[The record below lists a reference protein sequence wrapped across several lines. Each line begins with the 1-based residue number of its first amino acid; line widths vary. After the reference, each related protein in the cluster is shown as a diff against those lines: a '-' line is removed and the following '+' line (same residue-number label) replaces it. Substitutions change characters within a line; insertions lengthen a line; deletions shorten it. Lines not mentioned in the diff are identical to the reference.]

1 MKQKAS
7 DQNQHPYRY
16 HFSDS
21 EPEHDDLD
29 SIVMVDKTYHQIK
42 VQHLNRVKGKQ
53 VRLGSTGPAGFG
65 IHLGI
70 KNPDPG
76 CIVQDNRWFYGEIA
90 LINKKHS
97 PKFSLYDEPY
107 FPAVVVGSHKGNL
120 VLVGK
125 CSDDKTET
133 YTGELLTVPGSVAI
147 HVHNFCIGHA
157 SSFSFFGNPD
167 GLQSMV
173 AFRVSCGSPPFE
185 LRSGDMC
192 VIPVKAKGVRQVSAL
207 GTLIIGFLK
216 THEWKVVGV
225 VLPTVGMEDWCAD
238 ALEVQM
244 GQAGAVTF
252 LDKFINEENGYL
264 VWPAPLK
271 PAEMGE
277 RAAKITATGISVLLK
292 HARTGTA
299 DPFKSIVQLTA
310 SNTKYQ
316 HQVKQQI
323 IPDILQ

>member
-97 PKFSLYDEPY
+97 PKFSLYEEPY

-147 HVHNFCIGHA
+147 HVHNFCIGHVFL
-157 SSFSFFGNPD
+157 S
-167 GLQSMV
+167 LETLMV
-173 AFRVSCGSPPFE
+173 F
-185 LRSGDMC
+185 
-192 VIPVKAKGVRQVSAL
+192 KAWSLSESV
-207 GTLIIGFLK
+207 
-216 THEWKVVGV
+216 V
-225 VLPTVGMEDWCAD
+225 VLLPSNS
-238 ALEVQM
+238 EVETC
-244 GQAGAVTF
+244 VLF
-252 LDKFINEENGYL
+252 LSKQREHDK
-264 VWPAPLK
+264 
-271 PAEMGE
+271 
-277 RAAKITATGISVLLK
+277 
-292 HARTGTA
+292 
-299 DPFKSIVQLTA
+299 
-310 SNTKYQ
+310 
-316 HQVKQQI
+316 
-323 IPDILQ
+323 